1 MNALERLQTALV
13 ERYRID
19 GEAGAGGMATVY
31 KAYDLR
37 HHRRVALKVLRPDL
51 GAVLGA
57 ERFLN
62 EIRVTANLQH
72 PNILPLFDSGE
83 VEGLLYYVMPLVE
96 GESLRARLE
105 RERQLP
111 VDEAVHLAVAVSS
124 ALDYAHQHGVIH
136 RDLKPENIL
145 LQSGEPVVAD
155 FGIALAVSNA
165 SGNRLTQT
173 GLSLGTPAYMSPEQA
188 TGDSHLDG
196 RSDIY
201 SLAAVAYEMLAGGPP
216 HNAATAQGT
225 IAKILTERPASVR
238 ASRSSVPPH
247 VDATLSRA
255 LEKLP
260 ADRFTTAREFG
271 EALSGRTSTLATYA
285 AASYATTT
293 GAPPSSWRAL
303 VTSPFWVVAC
313 LATAAVAAWALSS
326 RPERPG
332 VTRFSVVLPVGQG
345 LASEAFGGRVA
356 LSPDGR
362 TIAYLGPGTT
372 ALAPRVWLRSLD
384 DLIPRSIEGAEAG
397 VGSLTFSPDGERLA
411 FVAMAPRAVLRVAN
425 VAGGGAQT
433 IADSGVGLGGLSWG
447 SDGYIYY
454 DALGLNSIRRV
465 PETGG
470 RIEVISRADTARR
483 ELDHILN
490 QVLPNGHGILI
501 TIRRVGGVGEREVG
515 AVDLRTREVHH
526 LGRGVGAWYATSG
539 HLLVL
544 NQAGT
549 LLAAPFDLER
559 LAVTGGFVAVVSG
572 LSTSQSGQADVA
584 ISESGVLV
592 YTAGRNLAGNRE
604 LVWVTR
610 EGTVT
615 QVDSQWS
622 GFFGGR
628 VRLSPDGRLVAATR
642 ESFGTPGNVWVK
654 QLDQGPAT
662 RLPEVSALDP
672 GWSPDG
678 RTLALG
684 ATDGIWIGPADGS
697 VPPRHVLTTRGAVRR
712 PEFTPDGEWL
722 LFDGGFGIRA
732 HHLRGDSQTVT
743 LIQTPGAGTTAPAVH
758 PQGKWLAYNSIEA
771 GPFEVYI
778 RPFPDVNAS
787 KRKIS
792 VNGGL
797 SPRWSRDGRELYF
810 IDGLQDMIAVPIRAA
825 ATLEVGEPRRLFSA
839 RDLTYPGGPAFD
851 VSSDGRFLM
860 TRLLASRTPTHEEL
874 IIVQNFNDELRSRVK
889 SQRRT
894 P

>member
-1 MNALERLQTALV
+1 MNALERLQSALL

-37 HHRRVALKVLRPDL
+37 HQRRVALKVLRPDL

-83 VEGLLYYVMPLVE
+83 AEGLLYYVMPFVE
-96 GESLRARLE
+96 GESLRARLD

-111 VDEAVHLAVAVSS
+111 VDEAVHIAVAVSS

-201 SLAAVAYEMLAGGPP
+201 SLAAVAYEMLAGAPP

-271 EALSGRTSTLATYA
+271 DALAGRTSTLTTFAD
-285 AASYATTT
+285 ASYATS
-293 GAPPSSWRAL
+293 PSAQPSNWRA
-303 VTSPFWVVAC
+303 VMNSPFWMVAF
-313 LATAAVAAWALSS
+313 LATAAVAAWALVS
-326 RPERPG
+326 RPERPA
-332 VTRFSVVLPVGQG
+332 VTRFSVVLPDFQG
-345 LASEAFGGRVA
+345 LSSQFGARVA
-356 LSPDGR
+356 ISPDGR
-362 TIAYLGPGTT
+362 TIAYLGPNGGAST
-372 ALAPRVWLRSLD
+372 PRLWLRPLD
-384 DLIPRSIEGAEAG
+384 DLVPRSIEGAEAA
-397 VGSLTFSPDGERLA
+397 GSMAFSPDGKRLA
-411 FVAMAPRAVLRVAN
+411 FMAPGAVLRVAN
-425 VAGGGAQT
+425 IAGGGAQT
-433 IADSGVGLGGLSWG
+433 IADSSVGFGVMSWG
-447 SDGYIYY
+447 TDGYIYF
-454 DALGLNSIRRV
+454 DATARASIQRV
-465 PETGG
+465 PESGG
-470 RIEVISRADTARR
+470 SVEVVCSADTARR
-483 ELDHILN
+483 EFDHLLN
-490 QVLPNGHGILI
+490 QVLPNGRAILI
-501 TIRRVGGVGEREVG
+501 TIRRAGGLGETEVA
-515 AVDLRTREVHH
+515 AVDLRTREVRH
-526 LGRGVGAWYATSG
+526 LGRGVGAWYASSG

-549 LLAAPFDLER
+549 LLAAPFDAER
-559 LAVTGGFVAVVSG
+559 LAVTGGFVAVASG
-572 LSTSQSGQADVA
+572 LSASATGRADLA
-584 ISESGVLV
+584 ISGSGVLA

-610 EGTVT
+610 EGTAT
-615 QVDSQWS
+615 QVDSLWN
-622 GFFGGR
+622 GYFGGR
-628 VRLSPDGRLVAATR
+628 VRLSPDGRRVATTR

-662 RLPEVSALDP
+662 RLANVNALDP
-672 GWSPDG
+672 GWSSDG

-684 ATDGIWIGPADGS
+684 TTDGLWIGPADGS
-697 VPPRHVLTTRGAVRR
+697 VPPRRLLATGGAVRR

-722 LFDGGFGIRA
+722 LFEADGGIAA
-732 HHLRGDSQTVT
+732 HHLRGDSQTVS
-743 LIQTPGAGTTAPAVH
+743 LIQTPQAGTTAPAIH
-758 PQGKWLAYNSIEA
+758 PQGKWLAFNVTES
-771 GPFEVYI
+771 GPFEVFI

-787 KRKIS
+787 KRRIS

-810 IDGLQDMIAVPIRAA
+810 IDGLEDMIAVPIRAGE
-825 ATLEVGEPRRLFSA
+825 TLEVGEPRRLFSA
-839 RDLTYPGGPAFD
+839 KDLTYPGGPAFD
-851 VSSDGRFLM
+851 VSPDGRFLM
-860 TRLLASRTPTHEEL
+860 TRLVASRTPTHEEL
-874 IIVQNFNDELRSRVK
+874 IVVQNFNDELRSRVK
-889 SQRRT
+889 K
-894 P
+894 

>member
-1 MNALERLQTALV
+1 MSALERLQTALV

-31 KAYDLR
+31 KARDLR
-37 HHRRVALKVLRPDL
+37 HDRTVALKVLRPDL

-83 VEGLLYYVMPLVE
+83 VEGFLYYVMPFVD

-111 VDEAVHLAVAVSS
+111 VDEAVHIAVAVSA

-201 SLAAVAYEMLAGGPP
+201 SLAAMAYEMLAGAPP

-225 IAKILTERPASVR
+225 IAKILTERPVSVR
-238 ASRSSVPPH
+238 ASRSSVPAH

-271 EALSGRTSTLATYA
+271 DALQGRASTLA
-285 AASYATTT
+285 AASYDTST
-293 GAPPSSWRAL
+293 GAPPGSWRT
-303 VTSPFWVVAC
+303 VVSSPFWMVAC
-313 LATAAVAAWALSS
+313 LATAAVAAWALVS
-326 RPERPG
+326 RPERPA
-332 VTRFSVVLPVGQG
+332 VTRFSVVLPDGQG
-345 LASEAFGGRVA
+345 LASQAFGARVA
-356 LSPDGR
+356 ISPDGR
-362 TIAYLGPGTT
+362 TIAYLGPNAG
-372 ALAPRVWLRSLD
+372 APTPRLWLRPLD
-384 DLIPRSIEGAEAG
+384 NLVPRSIEGAEAAG
-397 VGSLTFSPDGERLA
+397 AMAFSPDGERLA
-411 FVAMAPRAVLRVAN
+411 FMAPGAVLRIVN
-425 VAGGGAQT
+425 LAGGGALT
-433 IADSGVGLGGLSWG
+433 IADSSVGFGEISWG
-447 SDGYIYY
+447 SDGYIYF
-454 DALGLNSIRRV
+454 DAVGRTSIQRV
-465 PETGG
+465 PESGG
-470 RIEVISRADTARR
+470 SIEVVSRADTTRR
-483 ELDHILN
+483 EFDHLLN
-490 QVLPNGHGILI
+490 EALPNGRGILI
-501 TIRRVGGVGEREVG
+501 TIRRAGGLGETEVA
-515 AVDLRTREVHH
+515 AVDLRTREVRP

-544 NQAGT
+544 NVAGT
-549 LLAAPFDLER
+549 LLAAPFDAER
-559 LAVTGGFVAVVSG
+559 LAVTGSFVAVASG
-572 LSTSQSGQADVA
+572 LSSSPAGQADVA
-584 ISESGVLV
+584 ISESGVLA

-615 QVDSQWS
+615 EVDSQWT
-622 GFFGGR
+622 GYFGGR
-628 VRLSPDGRLVAATR
+628 VRLSPNGHMVAATR
-642 ESFGTPGNVWVK
+642 ESFGAPGNVWVK

-662 RLPEVSALDP
+662 RLANVNALDP
-672 GWSPDG
+672 GWSSDG

-684 ATDGIWIGPADGS
+684 ASDGVWIGPADGS
-697 VPPRHVLTTRGAVRR
+697 VPPRRLLATRGAARR

-722 LFDGGFGIRA
+722 LFEGAGGIRA
-732 HHLRGDSQTVT
+732 HHLRGDSQTVV
-743 LIQTPGAGTTAPAVH
+743 LIQTPQAGTTAPAIH
-758 PQGKWLAYNSIEA
+758 PQGKWLAYNVTEQ

-787 KRKIS
+787 KRRIS

-810 IDGLQDMIAVPIRAA
+810 IDDLEDMIAVPIRAGE
-825 ATLEVGEPRRLFSA
+825 TLEVGEPRRLFSA

-851 VSSDGRFLM
+851 VSPDGRFLM
-860 TRLLASRTPTHEEL
+860 TRLLASRTPTREEL
-874 IIVQNFNDELRSRVK
+874 IVVQNFNDELRSRVK
-889 SQRRT
+889 K
-894 P
+894 